1 MKIARR
7 KTRRIFLGG
16 IPIGNGAPVSVQSM
30 TKTRT
35 ADVAATVAQ
44 IGRLA
49 RAGCEIVRVAV
60 PDKESARGIGRIRR
74 LISIPLV
81 ADIHFD
87 QRLALIAI
95 AEGADGIRI
104 NPGNIGGARRV
115 AEVARA
121 ATARKLPIRVGVN
134 AGSVEKGILKK
145 HGGPTPAALAESA
158 LAGVR
163 MLEDA
168 GHGLVKISVKA
179 SSVRDTIE
187 AYERISRAT
196 RYPLHIGVTEAGPP
210 LVSAVRSSAAL
221 GHLLLE
227 GIGDTLRVSVTG
239 DPVEE
244 VLIARELLQSL
255 GLRTFGPTL
264 VSCPTCGRTGIDVVR
279 IVEKV
284 QQAIREVHTPITVAI
299 MGCVVNGPGE
309 AREADVGLAG
319 GKGEGLIFRRGKVVR
334 KVKEKDFVRALLD
347 EIAMWRRTPA
357 TDRGHSRQRAGHQ

>member
-1 MKIARR
+1 MRISRK
-7 KTRRIFLGG
+7 KTRKITLGG
-16 IPIGNGAPVSVQSM
+16 VAIGGGAPVSVQSM
-30 TKTRT
+30 TKTPT

-44 IGRLA
+44 IERLV

-60 PDKESARGIGRIRR
+60 PDDASARAIGAIRSA
-74 LISIPLV
+74 ISIPLV

-87 QRLALIAI
+87 HRLALAAI
-95 AEGADGIRI
+95 AQGADGIRI

-121 ATARKLPIRVGVN
+121 ASERGVPIRVGVN

-158 LAGVR
+158 LEGVR

-168 GHGLVKISVKA
+168 GHGLIKISVKA
-179 SSVRDTIE
+179 SSVPDTIE
-187 AYERISRAT
+187 AYELISKAT
-196 RYPLHIGVTEAGPP
+196 RHPLHIGVTEAGPP

-239 DPVEE
+239 DPVGE

-255 GLRTFGPTL
+255 GLRSFGPTI

-279 IVEKV
+279 TVEEV
-284 QQAIREVHTPITVAI
+284 QRALADVRAPLTVAI

-319 GKGEGLIFRRGKVVR
+319 GKGEGLIFRKGKIVK
-334 KVKEKDFVRALLD
+334 KVKEKDFLRALLS
-347 EIAMWRRTPA
+347 EIGDTLDNSFP
-357 TDRGHSRQRAGHQ
+357 SNK